1 MELKIIEVTRIA
13 TDALP
18 LRVKMG
24 CGLASSPTIRTN
36 ATTAI
41 LASLN
46 SPGGALGSPRYSPNR
61 LACIATTT
69 LVSTSSG
76 IHSRLLSS
84 FCHLLNVDGYP
95 KYGLLGSKPMHRA
108 HLRTSTVSLAGGFFG
123 FGKKKIVLPEIVQ
136 AGDPVL
142 HECAEE
148 VALDEIGS
156 ERIQKIIDN
165 MIAVMRDAPGCGLAA
180 PQIGVPLQMIVVED
194 KEEYIRFTL
203 KEEADAQERHPFDL
217 LIIINPKL
225 KSKGTKTA
233 KFFEGCL
240 SVNGFRGLVERYLEV
255 EVTGFGRDGLPI
267 KVNATGWKARIL
279 QHECDHLA
287 GLLYVDK
294 LIPRTFRTVENFRLP
309 LASGCPKPGVD

>member
-1 MELKIIEVTRIA
+1 
-13 TDALP
+13 
-18 LRVKMG
+18 MG
-24 CGLASSPTIRTN
+24 CGLPSSPTFGTN
-36 ATTAI
+36 ASTAI

-46 SPGGALGSPRYSPNR
+46 FSVGALGSHRYSPNR
-61 LACIATTT
+61 LACNATTT
-69 LVSTSSG
+69 LVSTSVG
-76 IHSRLLSS
+76 IHSRLLSTS
-84 FCHLLNVDGYP
+84 CHLLNVDGYR
-95 KYGLLGSKPMHRA
+95 KYGLLGTKPMQRGHQ
-108 HLRTSTVSLAGGFFG
+108 RTSTVALAGGFFG
-123 FGKKKIVLPEIVQ
+123 FGKKKTGFGKKKTVLPEIVQ

-142 HECAEE
+142 HECAAE
-148 VALDEIGS
+148 VAVDEIGS
-156 ERIQKIIDN
+156 ESIQKIIDD
-165 MIAVMRDAPGCGLAA
+165 MIAVMWNAPGCGLAA
-180 PQIGVPLQMIVVED
+180 PQLGVPLQIIVLED

-203 KEEADAQERHPFDL
+203 KEETEAQERHPFDL

-225 KSKGTKTA
+225 KSKGIKTA

-240 SVNGFRGLVERYLEV
+240 SVNGFRGLVERHLEV

-309 LASGCPKPGVD
+309 LATGCPKPGVD